1 MFLHLA
7 LDGVSDGSLG
17 VGLDVVDAAA
27 RVVAAGLSP
36 CPPTRGALTQRVL
49 SVDGESVRSG
59 AGRTIAVDGSLR
71 RARLRAG
78 DVLVLPGLSSTTE
91 RGLDRLLARADVV
104 EAAALLGARAASRA
118 CVAASCSATFV
129 LAASGRLNGG
139 EATTTWWLAGAF
151 ARRFPAVDVRVE
163 RMVAESGGALT
174 AGSAFA
180 HADLMLAL
188 LARVTGPTLAQTV
201 ARYLVLDAR
210 PTQSR
215 YMVLE
220 HLRTDDDAVRAVERF
235 VGENLHRQLSLDE
248 LARAG
253 ATSTR
258 TLARRVRAAL
268 GLTPHGLVQR
278 VRMQHAAHLLD
289 TTRETVDEVAARVG
303 YADTASFRRAF
314 RKVVGASPRDHRASR
329 AEARTD

>member
-1 MFLHLA
+1 MFVHLA
-7 LDGVSDGSLG
+7 LDGVADGSLG
-17 VGLDVVDAAA
+17 VGLDIVNAAA
-27 RVVAAGLSP
+27 RVVDAGLAP
-36 CPPTRGALTQRVL
+36 QPLARRALAQRVL
-49 SVDGESVRSG
+49 SVDGAPVRSG
-59 AGRTIAVDGSLR
+59 AGRTVPVDGSLR
-71 RARLRAG
+71 HARLREG
-78 DVLVLPGLSSTTE
+78 DVLVVPGLSSTTA
-91 RGLDRLLARADVV
+91 RSLDPLLARADVRD
-104 EAAALLGARAASRA
+104 AAAGLAQAAARGA

-129 LAASGRLNGG
+129 LAASGCLDGRQ
-139 EATTTWWLAGAF
+139 ATTTWWLAGAF

-163 RMVAESGGALT
+163 RMVVACDGALT

-188 LARVTGPTLAQTV
+188 LARVTSAALAHTV

-220 HLRTDDDAVRAVERF
+220 HLRVDDDVVRAVERF
-235 VGENLHRQLSLDE
+235 IGENLHRPLSLDA

-268 GLTPHGLVQR
+268 GLTPHALVQKI
-278 VRMQHAAHLLD
+278 RMQHAAHLLD
-289 TTRETVDEVAARVG
+289 TTRESVDEVAARVG
-303 YADTASFRRAF
+303 FADAAAFRRAF
-314 RKVVGASPRDHRASR
+314 RKVVGESPRTHRASR
-329 AEARTD
+329 SPARTD

>member
-1 MFLHLA
+1 MFGLFLPAMFVHLV
-7 LDGVSDGSLG
+7 LEGVADGSLG

-27 RVVAAGLSP
+27 RVVAAGLAPCSP
-36 CPPTRGALTQRVL
+36 PRGALSQRVL
-49 SVDGESVRSG
+49 SVDGEPVRSG
-59 AGRTIAVDGSLR
+59 AGRTVPVDGSLR
-71 RARLRAG
+71 RARLRPG
-78 DVLVLPGLSSTTE
+78 DVLVVPGLSSTTE

-104 EAAALLGARAASRA
+104 EAAALLAAKGA

-129 LAASGRLNGG
+129 LAASGRLDGR
-139 EATTTWWLAGAF
+139 EATTTWWLVGAF

-163 RMVAESGGALT
+163 RMVVESDGVLT

-188 LARVTGPTLAQTV
+188 LARVAGATLAHTV

-210 PTQSR
+210 PAQSR

-220 HLRTDDDAVRAVERF
+220 HLRTHDPALRALERF
-235 VGENLHRQLSLDE
+235 VGENLHRQLPLAE
-248 LARAG
+248 LARAA

-268 GLTPHGLVQR
+268 GLTPRALVHQI
-278 VRMQHAAHLLD
+278 RMQHAVHLLE
-289 TTRETVDEVAARVG
+289 TTRAPVDEVAARVG
-303 YADTASFRRAF
+303 YADAAAFRRVF
-314 RKVVGASPRDHRASR
+314 RKVVGESPRAHRASR
-329 AEARTD
+329 

>member
-1 MFLHLA
+1 MFVHLVM
-7 LDGVSDGSLG
+7 DGVSDGSLG

-27 RVVAAGLSP
+27 RVADAGRVAH
-36 CPPTRGALTQRVL
+36 PPTRGALTQRVL
-49 SVDGESVRSG
+49 SVDGEPVRSG
-59 AGRTIAVDGSLR
+59 AGRPIAVDGALR
-71 RARLRAG
+71 RARLRPG
-78 DVLVLPGLSSTTE
+78 DVLVVPGLSATTE
-91 RGLDRLLARADVV
+91 RGLDRLLARRDVT
-104 EAAALLGARAASRA
+104 EAAALLGSRGAAGV

-129 LAASGRLNGG
+129 LAASGRLDGR

-151 ARRFPAVDVRVE
+151 ARRFPAVGLRAE
-163 RMVAESGGALT
+163 RMVVESGGALT

-188 LARVTGPTLAQTV
+188 LARVAGPTLAQTV

-210 PTQSR
+210 PAQSR

-220 HLRTDDDAVRAVERF
+220 HLRTDDASVRAVERF
-235 VGENLHRQLSLDE
+235 VGENLHRQLTLDE

-268 GLTPHGLVQR
+268 GMTPLALAQKI
-278 VRMQHAAHLLD
+278 RMQHAVHLLD
-289 TTRETVDEVAARVG
+289 TTRASVDEVAARVG
-303 YADTASFRRAF
+303 YADAAAFRRVF
-314 RKVVGASPRDHRASR
+314 RKVVGESPRTRRASR
-329 AEARTD
+329 

>member
-1 MFLHLA
+1 MIVHLA
-7 LDGVSDGSLG
+7 LEGVADGSLG
-17 VGLDVVDAAA
+17 LGLDAVAAAA
-27 RVVAAGLSP
+27 RVAAAGLAPSP
-36 CPPTRGALTQRVL
+36 PVRGALAQRVL
-49 SVDGESVRSG
+49 SVDGAPVRSG
-59 AGRTIAVDGSLR
+59 AGRTVPVDGALR
-71 RARLRAG
+71 HARLRAG
-78 DVLVLPGLSSTTE
+78 DVLVVPGLSATTA

-104 EAAALLGARAASRA
+104 EAAARIAGAAAKGA

-129 LAASGRLNGG
+129 LAASGRLDGR

-163 RMVAESGGALT
+163 RMVVESGGALT

-188 LARVTGPTLAQTV
+188 LARVAGAALAQTV

-220 HLRTDDDAVRAVERF
+220 HLRTDDAAVRAVERF
-235 VGENLHRQLSLDE
+235 VGENLHRPLSLDE

-268 GLTPHGLVQR
+268 GLTPHALVQR
-278 VRMQHAAHLLD
+278 IRMQHAAHLLD

-303 YADTASFRRAF
+303 YADAAAFRRAF
-314 RKVVGASPRDHRASR
+314 RKVVGESPRAHRASR
-329 AEARTD
+329 SLAQTD

>member
-1 MFLHLA
+1 MFGLFLPAMFVHLV
-7 LDGVSDGSLG
+7 LEGVADGSLG

-27 RVVAAGLSP
+27 RVVAAGLAPCSP
-36 CPPTRGALTQRVL
+36 PRGALSQRVL
-49 SVDGESVRSG
+49 SVDGAPVRSG
-59 AGRTIAVDGSLR
+59 AGRTVPVDGSLR
-71 RARLRAG
+71 HARLRPG
-78 DVLVLPGLSSTTE
+78 DVLVVPGLSSTTE

-104 EAAALLGARAASRA
+104 EAAALLAAKGA

-129 LAASGRLNGG
+129 LAASGRLDGR
-139 EATTTWWLAGAF
+139 EATTTWWLVGAF

-163 RMVAESGGALT
+163 RMVVESDGVLT

-188 LARVTGPTLAQTV
+188 LARVAGATLAHTV

-210 PTQSR
+210 PAQSR

-220 HLRTDDDAVRAVERF
+220 HLRTHDPALRALERF
-235 VGENLHRQLSLDE
+235 VGENLHRQLPLAE
-248 LARAG
+248 LARAA

-268 GLTPHGLVQR
+268 GLTPRALVHQI
-278 VRMQHAAHLLD
+278 RMQHAVHLLE
-289 TTRETVDEVAARVG
+289 TTRAPVDEVAARVG
-303 YADTASFRRAF
+303 YADAAAFRRVF
-314 RKVVGASPRDHRASR
+314 RKVVGESPRAHRASR
-329 AEARTD
+329 